1 MSSAI
6 TSGDPDFKSLFRG
19 NKEFHDPFVLNSNLY
34 IPKDFYT
41 ALEFCLYLAIQNPT
55 YTQATKRTVSHFIT
69 DFEFTGKAGDQEEQD
84 NLKEYLTNS
93 IKLLDILQQAG
104 MEQMIYG
111 NSFLWIYYPFNRF
124 LVDRRGG
131 GYKEIA
137 VEAFGRDVHF
147 NLANM
152 TYNVPD
158 PKTLHLPSDKQSRVD
173 LEFIDRKSLDQNRI
187 KVRLLNPLRM
197 LINMNLISGQ
207 CEYIYRFEEFFAA
220 AVRDG
225 SHLHQIND
233 TPMDMLQA
241 IRDNCN
247 FAFHPGNIFH
257 FKNPFISGLSY
268 NGWGIPNILLN
279 YNNIHQVQVLR
290 CINEAVGLDYMLP
303 FRLISPTPQGSQN
316 GNDAAMSTNL
326 GVWQTAMRQLIAA
339 RRKDLT
345 SIQTV
350 PFPVTYQELGSNG
363 KALAPVELLKF
374 QQDELLDGMG
384 YPAELWHMSL
394 QTQQIPTAIRLFES
408 TFIHLQRNFNN
419 AVKWVVKNILGY
431 LEKEQVNIK
440 LMLPSVAD
448 DMEKRHVWLQLA
460 AGGEVSRG
468 TAYRAFNIDNPVQEV
483 VRRAQEDI
491 EIEKARQKANEDFER
506 EMTLGSANQIVDA
519 MLQSQGGPGGG
530 MPPPGPGG
538 APDGASQGGG
548 GGMTPLDIEQQGEQ
562 EAMQLLQIQDVGE
575 RRKAMM
581 QIKSSNPTLYA
592 VVQRHMED
600 IRQQGASQGRKAAGQ
615 PQ

>member
-19 NKEFHDPFVLNSNLY
+19 KKEFNDPFVLNSNLY
-34 IPKDFYT
+34 VPNDFFT

-69 DFEFTGKAGDQEEQD
+69 DFEFVGKSGDPEEQS
-84 NLKEYLTNS
+84 NLKDYLTNS
-93 IKLLDILQQAG
+93 LKLLDVLQQAG

-111 NSFLWIYYPFNRF
+111 NSFMWIYYPFNRF

-137 VEAFGRDVHF
+137 VEAFGRDIHF
-147 NLANM
+147 NLSDM
-152 TYNVPD
+152 TYDVPD
-158 PKTLHLPSDKQSRVD
+158 PRTLHLPSDKQSRTR
-173 LEFIDRKSLDQNRI
+173 LEFIDRKSSDQNRI
-187 KVRLLNPLRM
+187 RVRLLNPLKM

-207 CEYIYRFEEFFAA
+207 CEYIYRFEEFFTA
-220 AVRDG
+220 AVRNGD
-225 SHLHQIND
+225 HIHQIND

-247 FAFHPGNIFH
+247 FAFRQGNIFH

-268 NGWGIPNILLN
+268 NGWGVPNILLN
-279 YNNIHQVQVLR
+279 YNNIHQLQVLR

-303 FRLISPTPQGSQN
+303 FRLISPAPQSSQHGS
-316 GNDAAMSTNL
+316 DVAMSTNL
-326 GVWQTAMRQLIAA
+326 GAWHAAMKQLIAA
-339 RRKDLT
+339 RRRDLT
-345 SIQTV
+345 SVHTV
-350 PFPVTYQELGSNG
+350 PFPVTYQELGGSG
-363 KALAPVELLKF
+363 KALAPVELMKYH
-374 QQDELLDGMG
+374 QDELLNGMG

-394 QTQQIPTAIRLFES
+394 QTAQIPTAIRLFES

-419 AVKWVVKNILGY
+419 AVRWVTKNILGY
-431 LEKEQVNIK
+431 LEKEPVGIK

-460 AGGEVSRG
+460 AGGEVSRA

-483 VRRAQEDI
+483 LRRSQEDI
-491 EIEKARQKANEDFER
+491 EIEKARQKASEDFER
-506 EMTLGSANQIVDA
+506 EMTLGSANQVVDA
-519 MLQSQGGPGGG
+519 MTQAVGGPGGG
-530 MPPPGPGG
+530 MSGPAAPPPAGGG
-538 APDGASQGGG
+538 AGGAGGL
-548 GGMTPLDIEQQGEQ
+548 TPLDIEQQGQQ
-562 EAMQLLQIQDVGE
+562 EAMNLLQIQDTGE

-581 QIKSSNPTLYA
+581 QIEATNPTLYA
-592 VVQRHMED
+592 VVKRHMEE
-600 IRQQGASQGRKAAGQ
+600 IRQQGASQGRKMAGQ
-615 PQ
+615 PQG